1 MAHNEFVNC
10 IEDISSDYYAT
21 GGSDSKVNLWSKQ
34 TLALIESF
42 EVPGEVASMTR
53 AAGDQLVCGLINGTL
68 AVIDVGKLQIA
79 RILERAHTG
88 TVVACLSLKQ
98 SSREIVIT

>member
-10 IEDISSDYYAT
+10 IEDVSSDYYAT

-53 AAGDQLVCGLINGTL
+53 AAGD
-68 AVIDVGKLQIA
+68 
-79 RILERAHTG
+79 
-88 TVVACLSLKQ
+88 
-98 SSREIVIT
+98 